1 MVSPL
6 QLIAAA
12 SSVAATAA
20 SPLDGRIINGTVAP
34 IGKYLFVTGLRA
46 TEVGQ
51 SICGAA
57 LIAPKVL
64 LTSASCLKS
73 YFAFAS
79 VGSHYLQGNVDGER
93 IKIVKKTAHP
103 QFNATSFEYDFAIFE
118 LETAVKIAAPVK
130 VAFDDDEYAPPNT
143 IAWVRGWGLNATNS
157 NQFSQVLL
165 QADVPIWDQAACA
178 GDSKDWCFGD
188 NGGPLTVWKGAG
200 EFVVGLASWGPP
212 CASKNIP
219 GVYARVSAT
228 RSFIEPFLPAKPGCA
243 AIMIANLGLPP
254 KRSPLDRSYS
264 SPEVHVTSLQS
275 TQRRPRFSHRS
286 STLPPSSPVHD
297 PPVDVFLGGSC
308 NPTTWRRDVA
318 IPRLDAAGISFYN
331 PQVDE
336 WYEDLIAVESRA
348 KDTASVVLFVIDNCT
363 RAIVSM
369 NEAAEFMC
377 CGRTVL
383 LVVEDMPLHEQV
395 FLEGACLSSLEITD
409 LNDARACLRHFSM
422 EYPHTT
428 LCSSVEAAVDVLSAH
443 LASSSMLDPRRSFS
457 LRSARLRKRSS
468 VVLSRMKKKTPPNA
482 LQRSSSSSS
491 VIEYDGGSSS
501 DIDHTIELVY
511 LGGNVTNTT
520 WRATLAIPRLQMA
533 GLPYYSPLGDCS
545 KMDSLMKVKAGL
557 VLMVIPNTC
566 RSIAA
571 MIDTIALVCSGRAVM
586 LVIEP
591 MVEGLVVV
599 EDGRAVT
606 GREFKDLVRARMYL
620 EETASRHDICTFES
634 VAHAVDAIV
643 AKAAAASRK

>member
-34 IGKYLFVTGLRA
+34 IGKHLFVTGLRA

-143 IAWVRGWGLNATNS
+143 IARVRGWGLNATNS

-178 GDSKDWCFGD
+178 VALKPFRALRQSMLCAGGDSKDWCFGD
-188 NGGPLTVWKGAG
+188 NGRTPTW
-200 EFVVGLASWGPP
+200 
-212 CASKNIP
+212 
-219 GVYARVSAT
+219 T
-228 RSFIEPFLPAKPGCA
+228 CA

>member
-34 IGKYLFVTGLRA
+34 IGKHLFVTGLRA

-93 IKIVKKTAHP
+93 IKIVKKTAP
-103 QFNATSFEYDFAIFE
+103 PM
-118 LETAVKIAAPVK
+118 KIAAPVK

-178 GDSKDWCFGD
+178 VAVKPFRALRQSMLCA
-188 NGGPLTVWKGAG
+188 GG
-200 EFVVGLASWGPP
+200 
-212 CASKNIP
+212 I
-219 GVYARVSAT
+219 ART
-228 RSFIEPFLPAKPGCA
+228 GA

>member
-1 MVSPL
+1 
-6 QLIAAA
+6 
-12 SSVAATAA
+12 
-20 SPLDGRIINGTVAP
+20 
-34 IGKYLFVTGLRA
+34 
-46 TEVGQ
+46 

-103 QFNATSFEYDFAIFE
+103 QFNATSFEYDFAISSSK
-118 LETAVKIAAPVK
+118 LH
-130 VAFDDDEYAPPNT
+130 T

-178 GDSKDWCFGD
+178 VAVKPFRALRQSMLCTGGDSKDWCFGD
-188 NGGPLTVWKGAG
+188 NGDPLTVWKGAD
-200 EFVVGLASWGPP
+200 EFVVGLAQLG
-212 CASKNIP
+212 ASVRVQEHPGGICP
-219 GVYARVSAT
+219 GVCRAQLHRTILAGQT
-228 RSFIEPFLPAKPGCA
+228 RLLTCA

-511 LGGNVTNTT
+511 LGGNVTNTN

-533 GLPYYSPLGDCS
+533 GLPYYSPSGDCS